1 VDRTSRKIGIRPA
14 RSTRPIIIAAVLS
27 LDGLLVLS
35 RAEVARL
42 LDLEELLEALSAG
55 FVELSAG
62 RSNVPPRIAA
72 RSPEGLL
79 AVMPGYLPG
88 VGLESKLVSVFPA
101 NHSRGLP
108 SHQALIVLFD
118 PEDGS
123 PRALMDGTHITAVRT
138 AGASA
143 LATRVLARQDART
156 LLVYGAGVQGRAH
169 LEAVARVRP
178 FEKVRVVSRRRA
190 AAERLASEVPG
201 TLVASDPEAAVR
213 EADIVCLCTD
223 APEPVIRWDW
233 LSPGTHLTSVGAS
246 TRGPELD
253 RETVTGGR
261 LVVESRVAFQPYP
274 AGAHELQGLDPESAA
289 ELGEVISGLRA
300 GRESA
305 EQVTVY
311 KSMGHAVEDAAA
323 AGLVYRRAL
332 ETGTG
337 IRVSL

>member
-1 VDRTSRKIGIRPA
+1 
-14 RSTRPIIIAAVLS
+14 LS
-27 LDGLLVLS
+27 LDGILVLS

-42 LDLEELLEALSAG
+42 LDLEELLDALSAG

-62 RSNVPPRIAA
+62 RSDVPPRIAA
-72 RSPEGLL
+72 RSSKGLL

-101 NHSRGLP
+101 NHAHGLP
-108 SHQALIVLFD
+108 SHQALILLFD

-143 LATRVLARQDART
+143 LATQVLARQDARR

-169 LEAVARVRP
+169 LEAVA
-178 FEKVRVVSRRRA
+178 KVRQFDKVSRVAGGGA
-190 AAERLASEVPG
+190 AAERLAAEVPG
-201 TLVASDPEAAVR
+201 TEVVSDPEAAVR
-213 EADIVCLCTD
+213 EADVVCLCTD

-233 LSPGTHLTSVGAS
+233 LSPGTHVTSVGAS
-246 TRGPELD
+246 ARGPELD
-253 RETVTGGR
+253 RETITACR

-274 AGAHELQGLDPESAA
+274 AGAHELQGLVPESAA
-289 ELGEVISGLRA
+289 EIGEVISGLRP

-305 EQVTVY
+305 QQVTVY

-332 ETGTG
+332 ETGAG
-337 IRVSL
+337 VRVSL